1 LPRTKSE
8 SKLLPFRKTLINL
21 KFEIICW
28 QKKNAHTPVHAQFPA
43 HTHRLQVFTNDL
55 WAWVGVQLSSLV
67 EAQKLFSF
75 WPGTNFQ
82 EAGNLSSLQEFSFFL
97 LHFSLSLSF
106 QFHFPF
112 SFHISPLAVGA
123 NIYPVIPNYT
133 NSGNCAVQ
141 PSEKATLTACLPA
154 VAACCRNPGS
164 RIQDTGRRIGHGCD
178 GTGWSEMVWKW
189 ARQKGKLLIK

>member
-1 LPRTKSE
+1 M
-8 SKLLPFRKTLINL
+8 
-21 KFEIICW
+21 
-28 QKKNAHTPVHAQFPA
+28 
-43 HTHRLQVFTNDL
+43 HTHPYTHNFPPIHTDCKFSQMIRGCL
-55 WAWVGVQLSSLV
+55 WVGVQLSSLV

-133 NSGNCAVQ
+133 CTFPACVCVFVYFL
-141 PSEKATLTACLPA
+141 PSDPANLLVTPAPKDPKSRSKTSKDTSLHLEKIYMA
-154 VAACCRNPGS
+154 
-164 RIQDTGRRIGHGCD
+164 GRKSI
-178 GTGWSEMVWKW
+178 
-189 ARQKGKLLIK
+189 LNL